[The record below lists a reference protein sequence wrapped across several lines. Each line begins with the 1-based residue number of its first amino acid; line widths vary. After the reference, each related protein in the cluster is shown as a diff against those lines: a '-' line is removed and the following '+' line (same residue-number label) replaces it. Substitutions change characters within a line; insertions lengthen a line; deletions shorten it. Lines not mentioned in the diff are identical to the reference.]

1 MGAARGV
8 ASLQARTIEA
18 GNRRVAR
25 QELGHRRGVLYM
37 LPDPE
42 RQCLQ
47 PLNYLERIRR
57 AERPVEITK
66 QRHPS
71 LQRKGYRAK
80 RGRCF
85 SPDRAMI

>member
-1 MGAARGV
+1 
-8 ASLQARTIEA
+8 
-18 GNRRVAR
+18 
-25 QELGHRRGVLYM
+25 M

-66 QRHPS
+66 QRHTS
-71 LQRKGYRAK
+71 GQRVDLRFPWRLLHLVTEPERPLLALSALAVFLN
-80 RGRCF
+80 R
-85 SPDRAMI
+85 PQVDH